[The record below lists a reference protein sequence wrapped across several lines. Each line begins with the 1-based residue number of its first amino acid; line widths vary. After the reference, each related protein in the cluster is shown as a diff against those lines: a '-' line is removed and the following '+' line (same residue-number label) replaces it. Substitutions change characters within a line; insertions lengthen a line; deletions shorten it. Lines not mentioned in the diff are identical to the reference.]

1 VNSTVLAFD
10 YGSCRIG
17 VAAGQNVTGSAQGI
31 ATLTTGGVQGPWP
44 AIEQLISEWAPAAL
58 VVGLP
63 LAFNGRET
71 PLSLAARA
79 FGKELLERFGLP
91 VTFIDETLTSVEAEA
106 LISSATAPGKRVV
119 DRRKSLRDQI
129 AAQLILQT
137 YLNEGASRTNLP

>member
-1 VNSTVLAFD
+1 MNSTVLAFD
-10 YGSCRIG
+10 YGNCRIG

-91 VTFIDETLTSVEAEA
+91 VTFIDETLTSV
-106 LISSATAPGKRVV
+106 
-119 DRRKSLRDQI
+119 
-129 AAQLILQT
+129 
-137 YLNEGASRTNLP
+137 